1 MRVQQVRNLDMKF
14 HIEHLGNHMNQ
25 HFVPNNQLKTKDI
38 TLVTTVQVAH
48 CAESKEWQ
56 EFLFIRRDVEQ
67 MNSKLKN
74 LLAFLTLMAM
84 TCALSYGQAVSGDLV
99 GLVVDKSGAVVPNA
113 TIEVTNEATNVK
125 STTTSNTSGEY
136 RFSNLLVGTYDI
148 TATAKGF
155 ANRTLKGFV
164 VELNKANN
172 ARLVMDVGSTETT
185 VEVTAT
191 APPVDTTT
199 AQVQTTYDSRVASDL
214 APAAFGSGVLNL
226 SLLQSG
232 VGGSG
237 GMGAGSGPSVGGQR
251 PRNNNFMV
259 EGVDN
264 NDKGVTG
271 PLVMVSNEAISNFT
285 VLQNQFSPEFGHST
299 GGQFNTVITSG
310 TNNFHGKVYEYFQ
323 NRDLNAI
330 DTSNKNQGLTKNP
343 RFDNNRFGGALGGPI
358 FKDKLFFFGNYE
370 YNPIGQAATPGSPLL
385 APTAAGFAT
394 LATIPGLSST
404 NVGVLKQ
411 FATAPAAS
419 GTLPVTSGSS
429 TIPVQVGILPVVA
442 PNFSNT
448 KALATSMDWNI
459 SSKDQLRG
467 RYIYNQISNID
478 TAAALPVFFQ
488 TQSTPDHLVAISE
501 YHTFSPTITN
511 ELRLGF
517 NRNAFNLTVPTKFSI
532 PGLDAFPNLTIDNL
546 GGLNIGPD
554 PNAPQFGIQNYYGV
568 TDNVTWIKGD
578 HSFKF
583 GIEGQ
588 KHISPQKFIQRSRGD
603 YEWTTMDAF
612 LHDVTPDF
620 AERSFGSVG
629 YSGDNYGINWF
640 VNDTWK
646 VRPTLSLN
654 LGLRYEYLSTPFGW
668 LQQSLNNLASV
679 PGLIT
684 FGQPQAPK
692 KDFMPR
698 LGFAWS
704 PGSSGTWSIRGGYS
718 MGYDVLYDN
727 IGVLSRPPQIGSTT
741 DCPGDPSCPAGAF
754 LGSGGIKNTGLSGIT
769 TLSVAD
775 ARASTSTF
783 LPNNIKYPYSESWN
797 LGVQHSFG
805 SYTAEMRYLGSRG
818 IHLNVQNRINVQ
830 PIVTPTHFL
839 PTYLTAPTQAQLDA
853 LPLTLT
859 ALNAQL
865 NNGGNIVQSYAA
877 AGLTNPI
884 VAFLPLG
891 SSNYNGLATQLNRRF
906 SNGLQF
912 QVAWTWS
919 HTIDDSTAD
928 FFSTVLTPR
937 RQQDFQKIAP
947 ERSNS
952 ALDRAHRFTA
962 FVVYDVPW
970 FKNANFFL
978 KNVVGNFEITPVY
991 TYETGEWA
999 NVQSA
1004 VDANLNGDNAGDRA
1018 IFNPNGVPGT
1028 GSDVKAL
1035 KNSAGATVAYQA
1047 INPNA
1052 QYIRAQKGA
1061 LANSTRNTLQMV
1073 PINNFD
1079 LSVWK
1084 RISFTERWKFE
1095 IGLQALNALNH
1106 AQYVGGTL
1114 NDIRSIGQSGSAAK
1128 NYLTPGATNSAGVP
1142 LFNNP
1147 GLTFP
1152 SNARSVQLAAKVIF

>member
-1 MRVQQVRNLDMKF
+1 MKSTLRNVL
-14 HIEHLGNHMNQ
+14 
-25 HFVPNNQLKTKDI
+25 
-38 TLVTTVQVAH
+38 A
-48 CAESKEWQ
+48 
-56 EFLFIRRDVEQ
+56 
-67 MNSKLKN
+67 
-74 LLAFLTLMAM
+74 LLALVALTYVV
-84 TCALSYGQAVSGDLV
+84 SYGQAVSGDLV

-113 TIEVTNEATNVK
+113 TIEAVNEATNVK
-125 STTTSNTSGEY
+125 ATTTSNVSGEY
-136 RFSNLLVGTYDI
+136 RFSNLLPGTYDI

-155 ANRTLKGFV
+155 ANKTLKGFV
-164 VELNKANN
+164 VELNKTNN
-172 ARLVMDVGSTETT
+172 ARLVMDVGTTETT
-185 VEVTAT
+185 VEVNET

-199 AQVQTTYDSRVASDL
+199 AQVLTTYDAKVASDL
-214 APAAFGSGVLNL
+214 PTAAMGSGVLNL
-226 SLLQSG
+226 SLLQAG

-237 GMGAGSGPSVGGQR
+237 GLGAGSGPSVGGQR

-271 PLVMVSNEAISNFT
+271 PLVMVPNEAISNLT
-285 VLQNQFSPEFGHST
+285 VIQNQFSPEFGHSN

-310 TNNFHGKVYEYFQ
+310 TNNFHGKIYEYFQ

-330 DTSNKNQGLTKNP
+330 DTSNKNQGLTRNP
-343 RFDNNRFGGALGGPI
+343 RFDNNRFGGTLGGPI
-358 FKDKLFFFGNYE
+358 IKDKLFFFGNYE
-370 YNPIGQAATPGSPLL
+370 YNPVGQAATPGSPLL

-411 FATAPAAS
+411 FATAPAACS
-419 GTLPVTSGSS
+419 GTDIASKVCPAGSALTVSG
-429 TIPVQVGILPVVA
+429 IPVQVGVLPVVA

-459 SSKDQLRG
+459 SSSDQLRG
-467 RYIYNQISNID
+467 RYIYNQIANID

-488 TQSTPDHLVAISE
+488 PQTTPDHLVAISE
-501 YHTFSPTITN
+501 YHTFSPTVTN
-511 ELRLGF
+511 EFRLGF

-532 PGLDAFPNLTIDNL
+532 SGLDAFPNLTIDNL

-554 PNAPQFGIQNYYGV
+554 GNGPQFGIQNYYGV

-588 KHISPQKFIQRSRGD
+588 KRISPQKFIQRSRGD
-603 YEWTTMDAF
+603 YDWTTLDAF
-612 LHDVTPDF
+612 VHDLTPDF

-629 YSGDNYGINWF
+629 YSGDDYGINWF

-684 FGQPQAPK
+684 FGAPQAPK

-704 PGSSGTWSIRGGYS
+704 PGTNGTWSIRGGYS
-718 MGYDVLYDN
+718 MGYDQLYDN
-727 IGVLSRPPQIGSTT
+727 IGTLSRPPQIGSTT
-741 DCPGDPSCPAGAF
+741 DCPGGSAGCPATSAPF
-754 LGSGGIKNTGLSGIT
+754 LGSGGIKNTGQTGIT

-775 ARASTSTF
+775 ARANTSTF

-805 SYTAEMRYLGSRG
+805 SYTAEVRYLGSRG

-853 LPLTLT
+853 LPLTLA

-865 NNGGNIVQSYAA
+865 SNGGNIVQSYAA

-937 RQQDFQKIAP
+937 RQQDFQNIAP

-952 ALDRAHRFTA
+952 ALDRAHRVTA

-970 FKNANFFL
+970 FKNSNFFL
-978 KNVVGNFEITPVY
+978 KNVVGNFEITPVF

-1028 GSDVKAL
+1028 SSGVTAL
-1035 KNSAGATVAYQA
+1035 KNTAGATVAYLA
-1047 INPNA
+1047 TNPNA
-1052 QYIRAQKGA
+1052 QYIQAQKGA
-1061 LANSTRNTLQMV
+1061 LANSTRNTLQMP
-1073 PINNFD
+1073 PINNID

-1095 IGLQALNALNH
+1095 MGLQTLNALNH
-1106 AQYVGGTL
+1106 AQYIGGTL
-1114 NDIRSIGQSGSAAK
+1114 NDIRSIGQAGTAAK
-1128 NYLTPGATNSAGVP
+1128 NYLVPGSKS
-1142 LFNNP
+1142 FNNAAA
-1147 GLTFP
+1147 TFP
-1152 SNARSVQLAAKVIF
+1152 SNARTVQLAAKILF